1 MFSLFKKKPFFTP
14 EQNEQIVQAIKDAEK
29 HTSGEIRV
37 FIESKCRFLDPLD
50 RAKEIFDKLKM
61 SETTHRNA
69 VLLYV
74 ALKDRQLAVYADK
87 GIHEKEGEE
96 KWVQA
101 VNIMIHHFNK
111 DNYSAGISHCITE
124 IGDALNEHFPFD
136 ELTNKNELP
145 DEIIFGK

>member
-1 MFSLFKKKPFFTP
+1 MFSFFNKKPLFTP
-14 EQNEQIVQAIKDAEK
+14 EQNEIVVNAIKDAEK

-37 FIESKCRFLDPLD
+37 FIESKCKFIDPLD
-50 RAKEIFDKLKM
+50 RAKEIFAELKM
-61 SETTHRNA
+61 DATIYRNA

-74 ALKDRQLAVYADK
+74 ALKDRQLAVFADK

-96 KWVQA
+96 KWREA

-111 DNYSAGISHCITE
+111 ENYTDGISHCIKE
-124 IGDALNEHFPFD
+124 IGEALQEHFPHD
-136 ELTNKNELP
+136 PSTNKNELP